1 MSGYWELAISAS
13 EAVEEALTNFLWE
26 LGALG
31 VVGEEAPNRELRL
44 RAFFPPAA
52 AAGLDARLED
62 YVAGLRA
69 LGLPAPHGPIL
80 SRLAEVDWAEAWRAH
95 FRPLSVG
102 RRLLIAPP
110 WEAAA
115 PPERVLIVID
125 PGRAFGT
132 GHHASTVG
140 CLESLEDIVEHE
152 APRSAID
159 LGTGSGILAI
169 AAARLGVATVLAVD
183 DDPDALACAAAN
195 AGRNGVA
202 DSVLPLESDAGAVVS
217 PAVSLVLA
225 NLLASAHL
233 RLGPDYA
240 RYVAPGGALVLGGIL
255 DSEAAA
261 VNAAVASH
269 GFVPGAIR
277 SSDGW
282 STVILKRG
290 P

>member
-1 MSGYWELAISAS
+1 MSGYWELAISAP

-44 RAFFPPAA
+44 RAFFSPATA
-52 AAGLDARLED
+52 DGLDARLQD

-140 CLESLEDIVEHE
+140 CLESLEDIVEGE
-152 APRSAID
+152 ALRAAID

-217 PAVSLVLA
+217 PAVGLVLA

-233 RLGPDYA
+233 RLGPHYA

-261 VNAAVASH
+261 VNAAVAGH

-282 STVILKRG
+282 STVVLRRA

>member
-1 MSGYWELAISAS
+1 MSAYWELAISAP

-31 VVGEEAPNRELRL
+31 VVGEEAPGQELRL

-52 AAGLDARLED
+52 EANLGARLED
-62 YVAGLRA
+62 YVAGLSA
-69 LGLPAPHGPIL
+69 LGLPAPHGSIL
-80 SRLAEVDWAEAWRAH
+80 SRLAEMDWAEAWRAH

-110 WEAAA
+110 WEACA
-115 PPERVLIVID
+115 PTDRILIVID

-152 APRSAID
+152 PPQAAID

-202 DSVLPLESDAGAVVS
+202 DSVLPLESDAGAVTS
-217 PAVSLVLA
+217 AAAGLVLA
-225 NLLASAHL
+225 NLLAPAHL
-233 RLGPDYA
+233 RLGLDYA
-240 RYVAPGGALVLGGIL
+240 RYVALGGTLVLGGVL
-255 DSEAAA
+255 DSEAPT
-261 VNAAVASH
+261 VSTAVAGH
-269 GFVPGAIR
+269 GFVPVTIR

-282 STVILKRG
+282 STVILRRA

>member
-13 EAVEEALTNFLWE
+13 ETVEDALTNFLWE

-44 RAFFPPAA
+44 RAFFPPVA
-52 AAGLDARLED
+52 AAGLEARLAD

-102 RRLLIAPP
+102 RRLLITPP
-110 WEAAA
+110 WEAAG
-115 PPERVLIVID
+115 PLERVLIVID

-140 CLESLEDIVEHE
+140 CLESLEDIVERE
-152 APRSAID
+152 TPQSAID

-169 AAARLGVATVLAVD
+169 AAVRLGVATVLAVD
-183 DDPDALACAAAN
+183 NDPDALACTTAN

-202 DSVLPLESDAGAVVS
+202 QRIRLLESDAGAVVS
-217 PAVSLVLA
+217 PGVGLVLA

-261 VNAAVASH
+261 VNAAVADH
-269 GFVPGAIR
+269 GFVSETIR
-277 SSDGW
+277 SADGW
-282 STVILKRG
+282 STVVLRRSR
-290 P
+290 

>member
-1 MSGYWELAISAS
+1 MSPYWELAIRAP

-31 VVGEEAPNRELRL
+31 VVGEEAPGRELRL

-52 AAGLDARLED
+52 AADIGARLED
-62 YVAGLRA
+62 YAAGLRA

-110 WEAAA
+110 WEASALT
-115 PPERVLIVID
+115 ERILIVID

-132 GHHASTVG
+132 GHHVSTVG
-140 CLESLEDIVEHE
+140 CLESLEDIVERE
-152 APRSAID
+152 APQAAID

-202 DSVLPLESDAGAVVS
+202 DSVLPLESDAGAVAS
-217 PAVSLVLA
+217 AAVGLVLA
-225 NLLASAHL
+225 NLLAPAHL

-240 RYVAPGGALVLGGIL
+240 RYVAPGGTLVLGGVL
-255 DSEAAA
+255 DSEAAT
-261 VNAAVASH
+261 VSAAVAGH
-269 GFVPGAIR
+269 GFVLVAIR

-282 STVILKRG
+282 STVVLRRG

>member
-13 EAVEEALTNFLWE
+13 EIVEEALTNFLWE

-31 VVGEEAPNRELRL
+31 VVGEEASNRELRL

-52 AAGLDARLED
+52 AADLDARLLD

-95 FRPLSVG
+95 FRPLPVG

-115 PPERVLIVID
+115 PGPRALIVID

-140 CLESLEDIVEHE
+140 CLESLEDIVERAVPH
-152 APRSAID
+152 SAID

-169 AAARLGVATVLAVD
+169 AAIRLGVATVLAVD
-183 DDPDALACAAAN
+183 NDPDALACATAN
-195 AGRNGVA
+195 AGRNGMA
-202 DSVLPLESDAGAVVS
+202 DGVRLLESDAGAVVS
-217 PAVSLVLA
+217 PPVGLVLA
-225 NLLASAHL
+225 NLLASAHF

-255 DSEAAA
+255 DAEAAA
-261 VNAAVASH
+261 VNAAVAGH
-269 GFVPGAIR
+269 GFVPDTIR
-277 SSDGW
+277 SADGW
-282 STVILKRG
+282 STVVLRRAR
-290 P
+290 